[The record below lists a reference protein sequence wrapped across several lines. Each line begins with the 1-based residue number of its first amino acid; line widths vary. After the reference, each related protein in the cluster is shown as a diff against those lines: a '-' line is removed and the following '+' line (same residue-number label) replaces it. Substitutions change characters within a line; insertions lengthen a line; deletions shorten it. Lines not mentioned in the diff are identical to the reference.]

1 MVEILGYGFIF
12 GLLFFIATILLGS
25 AVNNASLSIYWLLPV
40 ITYVLSVGI
49 VGVYHNLS
57 CKTFDIVKILK
68 SSAIPAASVVF
79 FLLLSMIGFIRA
91 IVKNVLPLNLQNS
104 FGDALAVS
112 FYMFWAGVMGGQV
125 GLGMASAC

>member
-1 MVEILGYGFIF
+1 MIEILGYGFIF

-25 AVNNASLSIYWLLPV
+25 AVNNPSLSIYWLLPF
-40 ITYVLSVGI
+40 ITYVLSVGV
-49 VGVYHNLS
+49 VGIYHNLS
-57 CKTFDIVKILK
+57 CKSFDLVKVLK
-68 SSAIPAASVVF
+68 SSAIPAGSVVF
-79 FLLLSMIGFIRA
+79 FLLLSMIGFIRS

-112 FYMFWAGVMGGQV
+112 FYMFWAGMMGGQV